1 MTEARHHNG
10 LVDKKANG
18 LSSSLQHATHW
29 SPTALS
35 YCYFPPPKLKSDTA
49 VVFFWFIIFN
59 RILFVKSF
67 DLIYALPQKKV

>member
-49 VVFFWFIIFN
+49 VVFSD
-59 RILFVKSF
+59 LSF
-67 DLIYALPQKKV
+67 PIGYFLLNPLT